1 MSPKPG
7 TYTLTHPNAV
17 YANRALSHAYRAL
30 GVAVVSALLHLLDLD
45 PADRF
50 LDIVLGLWTLLEF
63 SQIALYGVK
72 SIKAGIRDGRVLA
85 ISIREGAFVSIQE
98 DAAL

>member
-7 TYTLTHPNAV
+7 TYSLTSPNAIH
-17 YANRALSHAYRAL
+17 ANRALSHAYWAL
-30 GVAVVSALLHLLDLD
+30 GVAAVSAILHLLDLS

-50 LDIVLGLWTLLEF
+50 LDIILGIWILFEF
-63 SQIALYGVK
+63 SQVIRYGVK

-85 ISIREGAFVSIQE
+85 VSIYEGALVSIPE
-98 DAAL
+98 DAAP

>member
-7 TYTLTHPNAV
+7 TYSLTSPNAV

-30 GVAVVSALLHLLDLD
+30 GVAAVSAILHLLDLA

-50 LDIVLGLWTLLEF
+50 LDIVLGIWILFEF
-63 SQIALYGVK
+63 SQIIRYGIK

>member
-7 TYTLTHPNAV
+7 TYTLTRPNAV
-17 YANRALSHAYRAL
+17 YANRALSHAYWAL
-30 GVAVVSALLHLLDLD
+30 GVAAVSAILHLLDLD

-50 LDIVLGLWTLLEF
+50 LDIILGIWILFEF
-63 SQIALYGVK
+63 SQVIRYGVK

-85 ISIREGAFVSIQE
+85 ISIHEGAFVSIPE